1 MATIFPREQKAK
13 MLFEKIKENPQ
24 ACERLMET
32 FYDALGVGDDYEG
45 NGLSAEQFAT
55 ALFRSYEEKD
65 LTAFLMAICQNSM
78 FDLLRNAALIPFK
91 FNADGQPNPV
101 ILTDDAGVLLPDN
114 KFAVNKK
121 LYDRFVRVFQKQ
133 EKVKM
138 YLASGYCKYHGY
150 DEGSMDV
157 VEYHYNQH
165 LGLLLIYELPDTVKQ
180 KVTEAEAYSTVWDI
194 QMKLQHALPRSVVYY
209 GQDTL
214 KDGGTRYDELG
225 VFLPLEHFADRLERH
240 VETATKI
247 VYGE

>member
-1 MATIFPREQKAK
+1 MATIFPREEKAEA
-13 MLFEKIKENPQ
+13 LFGEILKNPE
-24 ACERLMET
+24 ACHRLMDT
-32 FYDALGVGDDYEG
+32 FNDSL
-45 NGLSAEQFAT
+45 
-55 ALFRSYEEKD
+55 
-65 LTAFLMAICQNSM
+65 
-78 FDLLRNAALIPFK
+78 
-91 FNADGQPNPV
+91 
-101 ILTDDAGVLLPDN
+101 DN
-114 KFAVNKK
+114 KFAVSSKV
-121 LYDRFVRVFQKQ
+121 YDRFIRVFQKQ